1 MKYFF
6 LIMNNY
12 SLAQNPPTKFATPPP
27 INSKHSPYSIDGWDF
42 FKFTPMNGVRMET
55 RVKKMG

>member
-1 MKYFF
+1 
-6 LIMNNY
+6 MNNY

-27 INSKHSPYSIDGWDF
+27 INSKNSPYSIDGWDF